1 MSKRPGQE
9 VRFHCLR
16 VVTCLLHSPRLK
28 DRRNLKKVSL
38 AKRPE
43 RRSRVYRS
51 KARRNIVKIISPS
64 YITSFLQQNR
74 SIAMITIL
82 LNVNIQYLL
91 HFQINWFLI
100 YFTLFPKKNK
110 STGTNERPPI
120 SVRRSPAGGA
130 ASLSIYL
137 VHLGLDIFSV
147 LKSSLEKS
155 KEPPSADTVLWHL
168 SVDFFIIIF
177 FN

>member
-1 MSKRPGQE
+1 MFLRSLQRTNLLTHIKRRKSKQKHVRYPFPHLYLKLFQMIKTWLINMKWVLLLDKVRTGADATVSKRPGQE

-16 VVTCLLHSPRLK
+16 VVTCLLHSPQLK

-100 YFTLFPKKNK
+100 YFTLFPKKK
-110 STGTNERPPI
+110 
-120 SVRRSPAGGA
+120 
-130 ASLSIYL
+130 
-137 VHLGLDIFSV
+137 
-147 LKSSLEKS
+147 
-155 KEPPSADTVLWHL
+155 
-168 SVDFFIIIF
+168 
-177 FN
+177 